1 MKLADFVVPEAIIP
15 DLRAGTKEEA
25 AREIVDVLHAVGC
38 IAEADRED
46 VVQAILH
53 RERLGT
59 TGWGQIGA
67 AMPEARHPAVGRTF
81 GTIALSRRGVG
92 FDAMGGGP
100 VHILFLLASPPN
112 RPAEF
117 LHAAEIVSRLLR
129 SEDFRNRLRRAGT
142 REEIVG
148 LLAEADRDSLWEA
161 DIDAYWEPIRARLR
175 EGPPP
180 A

>member
-15 DLRAGTKEEA
+15 DLRAGTKEDA
-25 AREIVDVLHAVGC
+25 AREMVDVLHAVGGVG
-38 IAEADRED
+38 EADRED
-46 VVQAILH
+46 VVQAILR
-53 RERLGT
+53 REGLGT
-59 TGWGQIGA
+59 TGLGPIGVA
-67 AMPEARHPAVGRTF
+67 FPEARHPAVGRTF
-81 GTIALSRRGVG
+81 GTIALSRRGVE

-148 LLAEADRDSLWEA
+148 LLAEADRASLWKA
-161 DIDAYWEPIRARLR
+161 DRDAYWEQIRARPR
-175 EGPPP
+175 QGPPP

>member
-1 MKLADFVVPEAIIP
+1 MKLADFVVPEAIIA

-25 AREIVDVLHAVGC
+25 AREMVDVLYAVGC
-38 IAEADRED
+38 VDEADREEI
-46 VVQAILH
+46 VRAILQ
-53 RERLGT
+53 REQLGT
-59 TGWGQIGA
+59 TAWGQIGA
-67 AMPEARHPAVGRTF
+67 AMPEARHPAVARVL
-81 GTIALSRRGVG
+81 GTIALSRGGVE

-100 VHILFLLASPPN
+100 VQILFLLASPPN

-117 LHAAEIVSRLLR
+117 LHAAEIVSRLLH

-148 LLAEADRDSLWEA
+148 LLAEADRDSLWKA
-161 DIDAYWEPIRARLR
+161 DIDAHWEPVRARLR
-175 EGPPP
+175 EGQPP